1 MESGRLQRMQREL
14 RGTYDDLRTARA
26 RLSDKLRSAKARQ
39 NSCNRGADDGAKDEL
54 AEDTSGWEAEVKRS
68 EEDCDKCDGFD
79 STRRNVS
86 LHFEKSVASCDGGR
100 VEGIEQAPKVRLLMA
115 EELGNAP
122 ECLLAAGAA
131 AGVMGEALR
140 LRLSQRQDR
149 LPLQGVAPT
158 PRGAPQLSSS
168 ATETLAAAAA
178 PAAGEVYRSEGEE
191 PETVLAAKRSCQSPP
206 PEEVSSNA
214 TACGAG
220 GDADCRDGRSASE
233 ASFAADQKLRLLQQL
248 AAQDLE
254 IAALREALAASSA
267 ASASGSGLGGG
278 SACEGDEAAE
288 RANGLA
294 VMSANSRAT
303 DNGLTPS
310 ASRSPSGDASP
321 VKGSSLTAAEP
332 SSSVH
337 QVAPSAAVPNGLTT
351 AREAPPHVADV
362 PAMREMSGGFGG
374 DPGGQTSRLPWT
386 AKPMS
391 RSSSPVRERS
401 NMLTVAAGSPN
412 RGELAALPARS
423 VTPTGGRGCCCG
435 GGGCVGGC
443 GGLSIRPS
451 PSDMLRRGMFP
462 MPGGSRGSSTEA
474 EPRGL
479 LSPRRS
485 PSAGGSFGAHRPL
498 PSSVDSIWS
507 GTTSASNS
515 VVCTPASLTRAAFA
529 RAKGPGSYILID
541 GEGSPRLI
549 PEEVRQ
555 EREPLAPVISVSAST
570 AGTVSE
576 DTPRQRRAGEE
587 DVEESNEME
596 QPHGASLQAGKAL
609 GLCSLPVEGGSGSS
623 AATASATT
631 ATTAAVDIGAEA
643 VDTSAAATFFPPQ
656 SNSALTFAPTPRVAS
671 PIRRSSS
678 APFVAASP
686 LRSEME
692 SSPASTAPPPEFMP
706 LAAAM
711 AQRGV
716 ELSPAS
722 TALPAELAAA
732 LAAAVPLPGVEAASA
747 AAAAEAIAAVTDG
760 VTPRMRRVC
769 DLEELVARTTRQR
782 QRVTSDV
789 RRQLEELEE
798 IVAQVRDD
806 RVLKRSATARL
817 MKDMPPS
824 ARTTTWGA
832 VQGGGVGPLLRQWSE
847 PRVAPAAVQLHAG
860 GTATTVGVS
869 GCSAATVANATANAR
884 TMVAPAYSF
893 RGAGAPPPLA
903 TERGIPKP
911 LVAPA
916 ASYIHPRQMSPPPR
930 QARVFVAQPVG
941 GGCGGAVGFG
951 ACGGARSVHSLAG
964 ACGVSGTG
972 VPCGGTIAAT
982 GATTTQTGS
991 GVPMQPFFGAVAS
1004 RVGAS
1009 PPVVQPGGRVGGGG
1023 TALQMHSRG
1032 NSPQRATHCAALGGL
1047 DSRLSSRRP

>member
-596 QPHGASLQAGKAL
+596 QPHGASLQ
-609 GLCSLPVEGGSGSS
+609 
-623 AATASATT
+623 
-631 ATTAAVDIGAEA
+631 
-643 VDTSAAATFFPPQ
+643 
-656 SNSALTFAPTPRVAS
+656 
-671 PIRRSSS
+671 
-678 APFVAASP
+678 
-686 LRSEME
+686 